1 MTPRAKKQGPSQDE
15 RGHAAISPAEW
26 IAVAVSVAIVI
37 GAIVTL
43 LLHARRDRTPPDLVV
58 TVDRVDPVT
67 AGFLVRFTVEN
78 KGGTT
83 AAHVVVRGESRG
95 TAGSEDPE
103 AVFDYVPDGS
113 QRRGGLL
120 FKTDPRHGALTLRAV
135 AYREP

>member
-1 MTPRAKKQGPSQDE
+1 M
-15 RGHAAISPAEW
+15 
-26 IAVAVSVAIVI
+26 
-37 GAIVTL
+37 TL

-67 AGFLVRFTVEN
+67 SGFLVRFTVEN
-78 KGGTT
+78 KAGTT
-83 AAHVVVRGESRG
+83 AAHVVVRGESRD
-95 TAGSEDPE
+95 TTGSEDPE

-120 FKTDPRHGALTLRAV
+120 FRNDLRHGALTVRAV